1 MFEYHHYPS
10 LSFSTA
16 HYLNSLKSV
25 TTAPL
30 PFVTQLCLYILFP
43 HPLATNTQSFSLS
56 HVLPSSLFFSLYFSP
71 SAFQLSL
78 SILLSFS
85 LILPLPLTLSLSLSL
100 YLSVSLALFFYHLLS
115 HCLNRFLSVFF
126 LTLGLFL
133 FLHYPL
139 APSPHPPMP
148 FIILFLSSQSL
159 LHSSPLSIFSPSC
172 NSSCVCV
179 SLFLFPSLSCSF
191 SLSFISR
198 IHIRL
203 SHSFSYFLFF
213 PLHPSLCLVDFLFSL
228 LIGVSVHIS
237 TFRSIFPSV

>member
-30 PFVTQLCLYILFP
+30 PFVTQLCLYIPFL

-159 LHSSPLSIFSPSC
+159 LHSSPLSIFSPLLYLFL
-172 NSSCVCV
+172 CVCLSLSLSV
-179 SLFLFPSLSCSF
+179 SILLVLSVFHFTYPYSSFSLFLLLSLFPSPPI
-191 SLSFISR
+191 SLSR
-198 IHIRL
+198 
-203 SHSFSYFLFF
+203 
-213 PLHPSLCLVDFLFSL
+213 
-228 LIGVSVHIS
+228 
-237 TFRSIFPSV
+237 